1 MRSTAPEGVA
11 EPDRLARV
19 GRTIARIP
27 VDYWVSICVYLA
39 PIVATLIARRW
50 LGDDPTPE
58 EVRRLGYGWPTLEAG
73 RWWTLVT
80 GATVSGSLDISFIP
94 GYTLFAVVLLEHK
107 AKHWR
112 TAVMVVGGQ
121 IGGVLLGLLVTAPL
135 RSGTSAFAVEMTKTI
150 DFGISVGGFACLGAW
165 TCYLSTRWRR
175 PLRWGVSCYL
185 AFQLLLSGLIFDVS
199 HPMGWALGVFGGAM
213 LMRPQS
219 LDRTPMRL
227 PADALWIALAVVV
240 GSAVGIVAGWNGGGV
255 GGIFGWGPTCPLPAS
270 TPQTATDRHR
280 LEEATSCRTSSPT
293 PAARPSSSTRGSARS
308 SSRPGSASWRGRG
321 TPRWRSAPGEATRTG
336 S

>member
-1 MRSTAPEGVA
+1 VPEHQRARASGQDGRVGATQEASAIERGTA
-11 EPDRLARV
+11 ARV
-19 GRTIARIP
+19 VHTIVRIP
-27 VDYWVSICVYLA
+27 VDYRVSICVYLA

-58 EVRRLGYGWPTLEAG
+58 DVRRLGYGWPALEAG
-73 RWWTLVT
+73 RWWSLVT
-80 GATVSGSLDISFIP
+80 GATVSSSLEASFIP
-94 GYTLFAVVLLEHK
+94 GYTLFAVVLLEHV

-135 RSGTSAFAVEMTKTI
+135 RGRTSAFAIEMTETI

-175 PLRWGVSCYL
+175 PLRWAVTCYL

-199 HPMGWALGVFGGAM
+199 HPMGWAIGVFGGAL
-213 LMRPQS
+213 LMRPRS

-227 PADALWIALAVVV
+227 PADALWIALAIAV
-240 GSAVGIVAGWNGGGV
+240 GSVVGIVAGWNGGGV
-255 GGIFGWGPTCPLPAS
+255 GGIFGWGPT
-270 TPQTATDRHR
+270 
-280 LEEATSCRTSSPT
+280 
-293 PAARPSSSTRGSARS
+293 
-308 SSRPGSASWRGRG
+308 
-321 TPRWRSAPGEATRTG
+321 
-336 S
+336 